1 MHKSNPAKFK
11 ANQIFLEKET
21 IPQEAWKATS
31 VLQNLFRDRLEGV
44 YLYGSAVL
52 GGLQPESDVDILA
65 LLHGEMTESDRK
77 KLGSRLLEISGR
89 VGGPGR
95 PLEVTVAC

>member
-52 GGLQPESDVDILA
+52 G
-65 LLHGEMTESDRK
+65 K
-77 KLGSRLLEISGR
+77 
-89 VGGPGR
+89 
-95 PLEVTVAC
+95 